1 MTTEI
6 DNKDGEKWMKIAQLC
21 RRSGFTRSTIHHYL
35 NIGLLHSPQKTGL
48 NLSLYDESHLA
59 RLGQIRRMK
68 EAGHSLSQ
76 IKEIMTD
83 RKVPAGGPSMAD
95 DNRDSLP
102 YLEPVGEESHAK
114 KEAQKKREMILDTAI
129 ELFSRKGYENTKIS
143 DITDALHMGKGT
155 FYVYFKNK
163 EELFIEC
170 IDRLTMIIVPQE
182 AWDDIRKEKDYIR
195 RGYRRG
201 IAFLNAFPGFRGILN
216 LLRIALGGDD
226 PRLAQKARETF
237 KILSTPMIKDIQKA
251 VADGIMRP
259 DIDEEFAGYFLL
271 VIAEGLG
278 YWQMMDSRYTTE
290 EGMELLSDFFS
301 RGLLRQETVEKEIDK
316 EHTLSG
322 KVTDQKGATTP
333 LENICIEGRPVLS
346 GAMGEAN
353 VEIELA
359 RASKISLT
367 NDGGIWT
374 AEALMKDGQKV
385 IAEVDEKQMLSG
397 RATFGNFAIPLEK
410 VAQIYLGQI
419 RPFP

>member
-1 MTTEI
+1 MERVNGKG
-6 DNKDGEKWMKIAQLC
+6 DDPGLMKIARLSEE
-21 RRSGFTRSTIHHYL
+21 SGFSRSSIHHYL
-35 NIGLLHSPQKTGL
+35 NIGLLHSPHKAGL

-68 EAGHSLSQ
+68 EEGHSLSQ
-76 IKEIMTD
+76 IKELMED
-83 RKVPAGGPSMAD
+83 RQIPASGRSAAD
-95 DNRDSLP
+95 ANEDSLRS
-102 YLEPVGEESHAK
+102 LGSVGEESHAK
-114 KEAQKKREMILDTAI
+114 KGAQKKRERILDTAI
-129 ELFSRKGYENTKIS
+129 ELFSHKGYESTKIS

-170 IDRLTMIIVPQE
+170 IDRLTMIIVPEE

-237 KILSTPMIKDIQKA
+237 KILSTPMIKDIKKA
-251 VADGIMRP
+251 MDDGIMRP

-271 VIAEGLG
+271 VLAEGLG

-290 EGMELLSDFFS
+290 EAMELLSDFFS
-301 RGLLRQETVEKEIDK
+301 RVLLRPEKMEEIEK
-316 EHTLSG
+316 GHTIFG
-322 KVTDQKGATTP
+322 EVTDQKGASTT

-346 GAMGEAN
+346 GTMGEAN

-359 RASKISLT
+359 KASKISLR

-374 AEALMKDGQKV
+374 AEAIMRDGQKV
-385 IAEVDEKQMLSG
+385 IAEVDEKQTLSG
-397 RATFGNFAIPLEK
+397 RATFGKFTISLEK
-410 VAQIYLGQI
+410 VAHISLGKAMA
-419 RPFP
+419 